1 MDRASREEARSM
13 LSDSILVYRE
23 KDGLTGYEE
32 EISCRPIDGSRRVF
46 IVWAASVPKLPSDPD
61 SLVVVSKK
69 KLEYAAAARRLDFP
83 KLKTFADKNEVV
95 AWILKEGER
104 YNIDLKRVAQ
114 GLFVNS
120 RKSLRKLASEI
131 RKLAVLVPSGVVT
144 PEDVRSVIPFSAD
157 LTPKEIVE
165 ALCEGHPVK
174 AVAYLDRLQEA
185 ADETGWVIAFLQ
197 RHAIQQLRIERLS
210 AFGMSSPD
218 IAARVGV
225 HPFVFRKV
233 VEPRI
238 GIWSPSSLAASL
250 SELCRLDLAHKRG
263 DQSASFGL
271 EAEVIRLSEEAKNNV
286 KRSRS

>member
-1 MDRASREEARSM
+1 M
-13 LSDSILVYRE
+13 
-23 KDGLTGYEE
+23 
-32 EISCRPIDGSRRVF
+32 
-46 IVWAASVPKLPSDPD
+46 
-61 SLVVVSKK
+61 
-69 KLEYAAAARRLDFP
+69 
-83 KLKTFADKNEVV
+83 
-95 AWILKEGER
+95 
-104 YNIDLKRVAQ
+104 
-114 GLFVNS
+114 NS

-174 AVAYLDRLQEA
+174 AVAYLDKLQDA

-197 RHAIQQLRIERLS
+197 RHAILQLRVEQLS
-210 AFGMSSPD
+210 ASGMSSGD
-218 IAARVGV
+218 IASRVGV
-225 HPFVFRKV
+225 HPFVFRKS

-238 GIWSPSSLAASL
+238 GLWSPASLARSL

-271 EAEVIRLSEEAKNNV
+271 EAEVVRLSEEAKNNV